1 MSQRTTIDDLLA
13 GARARL
19 ERLTPAETFASV
31 RDGAVL
37 VDIRSQDQRRE
48 QGVVPGSLWF
58 PRNVLE
64 WRVDP
69 ASGVG
74 HPATADPAT
83 RIVVMCASGYQSSL
97 AAVSLHEIGFAHATD
112 VIDGFDG
119 WRDAALPVEPFDE
132 VRHAYDNERV
142 VDP

>member
-1 MSQRTTIDDLLA
+1 VSERTTIEDLLTA
-13 GARARL
+13 ARTRL
-19 ERLTPAETFASV
+19 QRLTPSEAFAAL

-37 VDIRSQDQRRE
+37 IDIRSQDQRRE

-74 HPATADPAT
+74 HPATADPDT
-83 RIVVMCASGYQSSL
+83 RVIVMCAAGYQSSL
-97 AAVSLHEIGFAHATD
+97 AAVSLHEIGFARATD
-112 VIDGFDG
+112 TIDGFDG
-119 WRDAALPVEPFDE
+119 WREAGLPVEPFDE
-132 VRHAYDNERV
+132 VRHAYDNWPI

>member
-19 ERLTPAETFASV
+19 ERLTPEETVTAV
-31 RDGAVL
+31 REGAVL

-48 QGVVPGSLWF
+48 QGAVPGALWF

-74 HPATADPAT
+74 HPATEDPGT
-83 RIVVMCASGYQSSL
+83 RIVVLCASGYQSSL
-97 AAVSLHEIGFAHATD
+97 AATSLHRIGFARATD
-112 VIDGFDG
+112 VIGGFEA
-119 WRDAALPVEPFDE
+119 WREAGLPVEPFDE
-132 VRHAYDNERV
+132 VRHAYDNEP